1 MHRRVMLLALAL
13 LAVAFAAAF
22 AHAQGDK
29 HLFTFDDWVALRA
42 AVPIAV
48 SPDGK
53 TILYR
58 VDFGVAK
65 GRTRHEWR
73 IINADGTGAHT
84 LEVPDDFTAT
94 GFTRDGS
101 LYGAYEVN
109 KVTQL
114 AVVPIASGVAA
125 RTPSRVILLPRG
137 IHSVQISPD
146 GARFAV
152 FASPGEPNPL
162 DEVRTV
168 VEPSRTSLYVVNV
181 DGTNGAWWCPGLTR
195 IADGPIAGG
204 AMAWSRDSGAVALVS
219 QTPKIGFKDFVS
231 TIDVCGPNG
240 PRRAAEVPNV
250 VSGIAW
256 TDGGRTLA
264 FLSTTTNVLTPDHVW
279 TVPAAGGVPVD
290 RTPSLTGSAT
300 SLTGDAAG
308 RVWVVVARGVQ
319 NEINRFENGAL
330 TTVYRW
336 PAGSVVGLPVSSDI
350 AGTPD
355 QIAVAVGDPE
365 HGTTVAVPSG
375 NGLSRITT
383 EADVTTARID
393 FGSVRVVKWTSK
405 EGIALEGIATFPA
418 GYQDGHRYPFLVLP
432 HGGPEANDLLVL
444 DAFSRIIAGLG
455 YVVLQPEYRGSTGYG
470 SDFLQA
476 IYQHFGDRAFRDV
489 DSATDFAVAQGW
501 ADPGR
506 LAIFGWSAGGFMTS
520 WTITQTNRYRAAI
533 EGAGITDWASFMWTS
548 DVQQWDYDARWP
560 EKDLQAFVQ
569 FSAVAQAE
577 RVSTPLLVLHGEA
590 DQRVPTYQGRE
601 LYEVLAAHG
610 KVTRM
615 VTYPGSGHF
624 PSLWEQR
631 RDVFREIAAW
641 LSKHN
646 PAKSGG

>member
-1 MHRRVMLLALAL
+1 MHRQLMSMAFVLLTVLSMPRVAQ
-13 LAVAFAAAF
+13 
-22 AHAQGDK
+22 AQGDK
-29 HLFTFDDWVALRA
+29 HAFTFDDWVALRPTVPT
-42 AVPIAV
+42 AVA
-48 SPDGK
+48 PDGK

-58 VDFGVAK
+58 VDSGVAK
-65 GRTRHEWR
+65 GRTHREWK
-73 IINADGTGAHT
+73 IINSDGTSPRA
-84 LEVPDDFTAT
+84 LDLPDGFIPS

-101 LYGAYEVN
+101 VYGTYQVN

-114 AVVPIASGVAA
+114 AVVSIAPDVGA

-152 FASPGEPNPL
+152 LASPGEADPL
-162 DEVRTV
+162 DEVRTI
-168 VEPSRTSLYVVNV
+168 VEPDRTSLYVVNV
-181 DGTNGAWWCPGLTR
+181 DGTNGAWWCPALTR

-204 AMAWSRDSGAVALVS
+204 ALAWSRDSASVALVS
-219 QTPKIGFKDFVS
+219 QTPKIGFKDLAS
-231 TIDVCGPNG
+231 NIDVCGPNG
-240 PRRAAEVPNV
+240 PRRAAEVPNS

-279 TVPAAGGVPVD
+279 TVPAAGGTPVD
-290 RTPSLTGSAT
+290 RTPSLAGSAT

-308 RVWVVVARGVQ
+308 RVWVIVARGVQ
-319 NEINRFENGAL
+319 SEIDRFESGTLMTAF
-330 TTVYRW
+330 RW
-336 PAGSVVGLPVSSDI
+336 PSGSVVGLPVSSDI

-355 QIAVAVGDPE
+355 QIAVPVGDPE
-365 HGTTVAVPSG
+365 HGTSVAVPSA

-393 FGSVRVVKWTSK
+393 FGTVRVVKWTSK
-405 EGIALEGIATFPA
+405 EGIPLEGIVTFPA
-418 GYQDGHRYPFLVLP
+418 GYQSGRGYPFLVLP
-432 HGGPEANDLLVL
+432 HGGPEANDQLVL

-455 YVVLQPEYRGSTGYG
+455 YVVLQPQYRGSTGYG

-489 DSATDFAVAQGW
+489 DSATDFAIAQGW
-501 ADPGR
+501 GNPER

-520 WTITQTNRYRAAI
+520 WTVTQTNRYRAAI

-601 LYEVLAAHG
+601 LYEALAAHG
-610 KVTRM
+610 KATRM

-641 LSKHN
+641 LKKHN
-646 PAKSGG
+646 PDASGR

>member
-1 MHRRVMLLALAL
+1 M
-13 LAVAFAAAF
+13 
-22 AHAQGDK
+22 
-29 HLFTFDDWVALRA
+29 
-42 AVPIAV
+42 
-48 SPDGK
+48 
-53 TILYR
+53 
-58 VDFGVAK
+58 
-65 GRTRHEWR
+65 
-73 IINADGTGAHT
+73 
-84 LEVPDDFTAT
+84 
-94 GFTRDGS
+94 
-101 LYGAYEVN
+101 
-109 KVTQL
+109 
-114 AVVPIASGVAA
+114 
-125 RTPSRVILLPRG
+125 
-137 IHSVQISPD
+137 
-146 GARFAV
+146 
-152 FASPGEPNPL
+152 
-162 DEVRTV
+162 
-168 VEPSRTSLYVVNV
+168 VEPERTSLYVVNV
-181 DGTNGAWWCPGLTR
+181 DGTNGAWWCPALTR

-204 AMAWSRDSGAVALVS
+204 AMAWSRDSAAVALVS
-219 QTPKIGFKDFVS
+219 QTPKIGFKDLVS

-240 PRRAAEVPNV
+240 SRRAAEVPNT

-279 TVPAAGGVPVD
+279 TVPAAGGTPVD

-308 RVWVVVARGVQ
+308 RVWVIVARGVQ

-330 TTVYRW
+330 TTAYRW

-365 HGTTVAVPSG
+365 HGTSVAVPSG

-383 EADVTTARID
+383 EADVLTARID
-393 FGSVRVVKWTSK
+393 FGAVRVVKWTSK
-405 EGIALEGIATFPA
+405 EAVALEGIATFPA
-418 GYQDGHRYPFLVLP
+418 GYHEGRRYPFLVLP

-455 YVVLQPEYRGSTGYG
+455 YVVLQPQYRGSTGYG
-470 SDFLQA
+470 ADFLQA

-520 WTITQTNRYRAAI
+520 WTVTQTNRYRAAI

-577 RVSTPLLVLHGEA
+577 RVSTPLLVLHGES

-601 LYEVLAAHG
+601 LYEALAAHG

-641 LSKHN
+641 LTTHN
-646 PAKSGG
+646 PAGSGG

>member
-1 MHRRVMLLALAL
+1 MRRRITSWTLALFTVASVSAL
-13 LAVAFAAAF
+13 VR
-22 AHAQGDK
+22 AQGDK

-42 AVPIAV
+42 ATPVAIA
-48 SPDGK
+48 PDGK
-53 TILYR
+53 IILYR
-58 VDFGVAK
+58 VDSGVAK
-65 GRTRHEWR
+65 GRTRHEWKTV
-73 IINADGTGAHT
+73 NADGTGAHA
-84 LEVPDDFTAT
+84 LELPDDFTAS

-101 LYGAYEVN
+101 LYGGYDVN

-114 AVVPIASGVAA
+114 AVVPITSGVAA
-125 RTPSRVILLPRG
+125 STPSRVIVLPRG

-152 FASPGEPNPL
+152 LASPGARNPL

-168 VEPSRTSLYVVNV
+168 VEPERTSLYVVNV
-181 DGTNGAWWCPGLTR
+181 DGTNGAWWCPSLTR

-204 AMAWSRDSGAVALVS
+204 AIAWSRDSATVALVS
-219 QTPKIGFKDFVS
+219 QTPKIGFKDLAS

-240 PRRAAEVPNV
+240 SRRAAEVPNA

-279 TVPAAGGVPVD
+279 TVPAAGGTPVD

-300 SLTGDAAG
+300 SLAGDAAG

-319 NEINRFENGAL
+319 NEIDRFENGAL
-330 TTVYRW
+330 TTAYRW
-336 PAGSVVGLPVSSDI
+336 PAGSAIGLPVASHI
-350 AGTPD
+350 AGTAD

-365 HGTTVAVPSG
+365 HGTSVAVPSA

-383 EADVTTARID
+383 EADATTARID
-393 FGSVRVVKWTSK
+393 FGAVRVVKWTSK

-418 GYQDGHRYPFLVLP
+418 GYQEGRRYPFLVLP
-432 HGGPEANDLLVL
+432 HGGPEANDHLVL

-455 YVVLQPEYRGSTGYG
+455 YVVLQPQYRGSTGYG
-470 SDFLQA
+470 ADFLQA
-476 IYQHFGDRAFRDV
+476 IYQHFGDRAYRDV

-506 LAIFGWSAGGFMTS
+506 LAIFGWSAGGFMTA
-520 WTITQTNRYRAAI
+520 WTVTQTNRYRAAI

-548 DVQQWDYDARWP
+548 DVQQWDFDARWP

-577 RVSTPLLVLHGEA
+577 RTSTPLLVLHGEA
-590 DQRVPTYQGRE
+590 DERVPTYQGRE
-601 LYEVLAAHG
+601 LFEALAAHG

-641 LSKHN
+641 LTTHN
-646 PAKSGG
+646 PAGSK

>member
-1 MHRRVMLLALAL
+1 MFRQLTSMAFVVLAL
-13 LAVAFAAAF
+13 LAAPRSAR
-22 AHAQGDK
+22 AQGDK
-29 HLFTFDDWVALRA
+29 HVFSFDDWVALRT
-42 AVPIAV
+42 AVPTAV
-48 SPDGK
+48 APDGK
-53 TILYR
+53 SILYR
-58 VDFGVAK
+58 VDSGVAK
-65 GRTRHEWR
+65 GRTRHEWKT
-73 IINADGTGAHT
+73 INVDGAASRT
-84 LEVPDDFTAT
+84 LELPDDFTPS

-101 LYGAYEVN
+101 LYGTYQIN

-114 AVVPIASGVAA
+114 AVVSAGA
-125 RTPSRVILLPRG
+125 RTPTRVIMLPRG

-152 FASPGEPNPL
+152 LASPGEPNPL

-168 VEPSRTSLYVVNV
+168 VEPDRTSLYVVNV
-181 DGTNGAWWCPGLTR
+181 DGTNGAWWCSALTR

-204 AMAWSRDSGAVALVS
+204 ALAWSHDSASVAVVS
-219 QTPKIGFKDFVS
+219 QTPKIGFKDLLS
-231 TIDVCGPNG
+231 NIDVCSSNG
-240 PRRAAEVPNV
+240 PRRAAEVPNS

-279 TVPAAGGVPVD
+279 TVPAAGGTPVD
-290 RTPSLTGSAT
+290 RTPSLAGSAT

-308 RVWVVVARGVQ
+308 RVWVIVARGVQ
-319 NEINRFENGAL
+319 NEVDRFENGAL
-330 TTVYRW
+330 TTAYRW
-336 PAGSVVGLPVSSDI
+336 PSGSVVGLPVSSDI

-355 QIAVAVGDPE
+355 QIAVAIGDPE
-365 HGTTVAVPSG
+365 HGTSVAVPSA
-375 NGLSRITT
+375 NGLSRLTT
-383 EADVTTARID
+383 EGDAATARID
-393 FGSVRVVKWTSK
+393 FGTVRVVKWTSK

-418 GYQDGHRYPFLVLP
+418 DYQSGRRYPFLVLP
-432 HGGPEANDLLVL
+432 HGGPEANDQLVL

-455 YVVLQPEYRGSTGYG
+455 YVVLQPQYRGSTGYG

-501 ADPGR
+501 ANPER

-520 WTITQTNRYRAAI
+520 WTVTQTNRYRAAI

-577 RVSTPLLVLHGEA
+577 RVATPLLVLHGEA

-601 LYEVLAAHG
+601 LYEALAAHG
-610 KVTRM
+610 KATRM

-631 RDVFREIAAW
+631 RDVFREVAAW
-641 LSKHN
+641 LDKHN
-646 PAKSGG
+646 PAGSGG

>member
-1 MHRRVMLLALAL
+1 MRRRITSWTLALFTVASVSAL
-13 LAVAFAAAF
+13 VQ
-22 AHAQGDK
+22 AQGDK

-42 AVPIAV
+42 ATPVAIA
-48 SPDGK
+48 PDGK

-58 VDFGVAK
+58 VDSGVAK
-65 GRTRHEWR
+65 GRTRHEWKTV
-73 IINADGTGAHT
+73 NADGTGAHA
-84 LEVPDDFTAT
+84 LELPDDFTAS

-101 LYGAYEVN
+101 LYGGYDVN

-114 AVVPIASGVAA
+114 AVVPITSGVAA
-125 RTPSRVILLPRG
+125 STPSRVIVLPRG

-152 FASPGEPNPL
+152 LASPGARNPL

-168 VEPSRTSLYVVNV
+168 VEPERTSLYVVNV
-181 DGTNGAWWCPGLTR
+181 DGTNGAWWCPSLTR

-204 AMAWSRDSGAVALVS
+204 AIAWSRDSATVALVS
-219 QTPKIGFKDFVS
+219 QTPKIGFKDLAS

-240 PRRAAEVPNV
+240 SRRAAEVPNA

-279 TVPAAGGVPVD
+279 TVPAAGGTPVD
-290 RTPSLTGSAT
+290 RTPALTGSAT
-300 SLTGDAAG
+300 SLAGDAAG

-319 NEINRFENGAL
+319 NEIDRFENGAL
-330 TTVYRW
+330 TTAYRW
-336 PAGSVVGLPVSSDI
+336 PAGSAIGLPVASHI
-350 AGTPD
+350 AGTAD

-365 HGTTVAVPSG
+365 HGTSVAVPSA

-383 EADVTTARID
+383 EADATTARID
-393 FGSVRVVKWTSK
+393 FGAVRVVKWTSK

-418 GYQDGHRYPFLVLP
+418 GYQEGRRYPFLVLP
-432 HGGPEANDLLVL
+432 HGGPEANDHLVL

-455 YVVLQPEYRGSTGYG
+455 YVVLQPQYRGSTGYG
-470 SDFLQA
+470 ADFLQA
-476 IYQHFGDRAFRDV
+476 IYQHFGDRAYRDV

-506 LAIFGWSAGGFMTS
+506 LAIFGWSAGGFMTA
-520 WTITQTNRYRAAI
+520 WTVTQTNRYRAAI

-548 DVQQWDYDARWP
+548 DVQQWDFDARWP

-577 RVSTPLLVLHGEA
+577 RTSTPLLVLHGES
-590 DQRVPTYQGRE
+590 DERVPTYQGRE
-601 LYEVLAAHG
+601 LFEALAAHG

-641 LSKHN
+641 LTTHN
-646 PAKSGG
+646 PAGSK

>member
-1 MHRRVMLLALAL
+1 MRRRVTSLALVL
-13 LAVAFAAAF
+13 LAVASAPALVP
-22 AHAQGDK
+22 AQGDK
-29 HLFTFDDWVALRA
+29 HPFTFDDWVALRVA
-42 AVPIAV
+42 MPTAIA
-48 SPDGK
+48 PDGK

-58 VDFGVAK
+58 VDSGVAK
-65 GRTRHEWR
+65 GRTRHEWKT
-73 IINADGTGAHT
+73 INADGTGAHA
-84 LEVPDDFTAT
+84 LDFPDDFTAS

-101 LYGAYEVN
+101 LYGTYEVN

-114 AVVPIASGVAA
+114 AVVPLASGVPT
-125 RTPSRVILLPRG
+125 RTPSRVIVLPRG
-137 IHSVQISPD
+137 IHSAQISPD

-152 FASPGEPNPL
+152 LASPDDPNPL

-168 VEPSRTSLYVVNV
+168 VEPERTSLYVVNV
-181 DGTNGAWWCPGLTR
+181 DGTNGAWWCPALTR

-204 AMAWSRDSGAVALVS
+204 AMAWSRDSAAVALVS
-219 QTPKIGFKDFVS
+219 QTPKIGFKDLVS

-240 PRRAAEVPNV
+240 SRRAAEVPNA

-279 TVPAAGGVPVD
+279 TVPAASGTPVD

-308 RVWVVVARGVQ
+308 RVWVIVARGVQ

-330 TTVYRW
+330 TTAYRW

-355 QIAVAVGDPE
+355 QIAVAVGDPG
-365 HGTTVAVPSG
+365 HGTSVAVPSG

-383 EADVTTARID
+383 EADVLTAGID
-393 FGSVRVVKWTSK
+393 FGAVRVVKWTSK
-405 EGIALEGIATFPA
+405 EAVALEGIATFPA
-418 GYQDGHRYPFLVLP
+418 GYHEGRRYPFLVLP

-455 YVVLQPEYRGSTGYG
+455 YVVLQPQYRGSTGYG
-470 SDFLQA
+470 ADFLQA

-489 DSATDFAVAQGW
+489 DSATDFALAQGW

-520 WTITQTNRYRAAI
+520 WTVTQTNRYRAAI

-577 RVSTPLLVLHGEA
+577 RVSTPLLVLHGES
-590 DQRVPTYQGRE
+590 DQRVPAYQGRE
-601 LYEVLAAHG
+601 LYEALAAHG

-641 LSKHN
+641 LTTHN
-646 PAKSGG
+646 PAGSGG